1 MCDLVDQSD
10 TDSDK
15 SRLLNYKE
23 DLNVFILNRAVC
35 TAEVADYSK
44 HILLEA
50 KKILSLK
57 SRTAGPDSVDE
68 KVMNKVRNVKIST
81 LSNLKLLDEC
91 ETIFA
96 EKYNAKKKENRFTVQ
111 NNASQTWVLL
121 LKELRD
127 WKLREKDLDIKSTH
141 IFQNRMCEY
150 ERDLLLLKC
159 KNQYRDSVYMA
170 YYDLCEKFGFGPS
183 QSEIQFFKSLNEE
196 EKLLRSKIKNLE
208 GKLSH
213 DLTRDRHEKEEKQE
227 KQEDKLKNKSIE
239 ETKKNKKVKGTRTST
254 AKVKSSKPEDH
265 DTMQPFQ
272 TQTTQTKT
280 ARRSPVRCP
289 GYGRRG
295 IHEENYGTPLYCDP
309 TDGVSRC
316 EECHALSFANSGG
329 RVQKK
334 RKRE

>member
-96 EKYNAKKKENRFTVQ
+96 EKYNAKK
-111 NNASQTWVLL
+111 
-121 LKELRD
+121 
-127 WKLREKDLDIKSTH
+127 
-141 IFQNRMCEY
+141 
-150 ERDLLLLKC
+150 
-159 KNQYRDSVYMA
+159 
-170 YYDLCEKFGFGPS
+170 
-183 QSEIQFFKSLNEE
+183 
-196 EKLLRSKIKNLE
+196 
-208 GKLSH
+208 
-213 DLTRDRHEKEEKQE
+213 
-227 KQEDKLKNKSIE
+227 
-239 ETKKNKKVKGTRTST
+239 
-254 AKVKSSKPEDH
+254 
-265 DTMQPFQ
+265 
-272 TQTTQTKT
+272 
-280 ARRSPVRCP
+280 
-289 GYGRRG
+289 
-295 IHEENYGTPLYCDP
+295 
-309 TDGVSRC
+309 
-316 EECHALSFANSGG
+316 
-329 RVQKK
+329 
-334 RKRE
+334 